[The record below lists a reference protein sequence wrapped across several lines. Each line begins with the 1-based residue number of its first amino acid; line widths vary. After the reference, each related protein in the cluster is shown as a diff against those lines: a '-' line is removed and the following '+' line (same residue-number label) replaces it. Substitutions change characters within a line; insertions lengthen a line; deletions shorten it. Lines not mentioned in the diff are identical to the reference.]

1 MIEDNVPTPVVTAA
15 PATDTEPTTTLST
28 DAEPAHGESP
38 AAPLELQDSS
48 PTMPS
53 APLPAP
59 QATPPPTP
67 PPAPLPPGP
76 VAERFEARHIGA
88 NQFQIHHIIDDG
100 VTAITRVLGHV
111 LSPTEASVVEKWL
124 RSIETVAGIVE
135 EVAPQVAAAAG
146 QVSEAAAASRA
157 AHSAVVPAMS
167 ATPTTSTASASDTN
181 K

>member
-1 MIEDNVPTPVVTAA
+1 MIEDNVPTPAVTAA

-28 DAEPAHGESP
+28 DAEPAHRESP
-38 AAPLELQDSS
+38 AAPLELQDAS
-48 PTMPS
+48 PATPS
-53 APLPAP
+53 ATQTAPPLA
-59 QATPPPTP
+59 P

-167 ATPTTSTASASDTN
+167 ATPTTSTTSTASASDTN